1 MNVVAVYLRLS
12 IEDRTES
19 SIPAA
24 GDGSPAGSKDA
35 PGNGSADESNS
46 ISSQRMLI
54 SSYIERDEELRE
66 YDRKEFC
73 DDGWSGSGMDRPGM
87 NRLLD
92 AVKKNQVQCIIVKD
106 LSRFSRDYIE
116 LGTYMNQI
124 FPFMGVRLIAVAD
137 HYDSRQHRGSAIG
150 LDTAFKTLLNDL
162 YSKDLSVKV
171 KASLGNKY
179 ADGEYAFGQVPF
191 GYEKSREKKN
201 EIVVNEKESAVVRK
215 IFALACQGKSSTE
228 IARLLHDGAVPTA
241 RQMRGVKTPEG
252 STAGTWSC
260 SGVRNILK
268 NRFYLGEMSY
278 GKTVRQHAGSRK
290 KKRTAEKDWKVIP
303 GHHQPLVSLEEFE
316 KASGSRNIRSTERK
330 REKHPLVGRLSCGGC
345 GYAMVYKP
353 LRPGSQYRRFEC
365 SRHSILK
372 IPECCTYFRADML
385 EETVL
390 SMINKELM
398 LRGEAARQAESLAE
412 IRKAKLKDIKDKI
425 SSLCIEKKRIEDSRC
440 ILYEK
445 YALGEI
451 LQEEYRKSA
460 SEAADRAEMLSG
472 QIKACGKEAD
482 RLSEEQEKLQADM
495 RQVIRFSHIESIT
508 QELVDTFIRKIYV
521 YKDKRVEIEWNFKE
535 NGIWES

>member
-1 MNVVAVYLRLS
+1 MDVVAVYLRLS
-12 IEDRTES
+12 VEDRTDSGISAVE
-19 SIPAA
+19 
-24 GDGSPAGSKDA
+24 DGSLTGRTDA
-35 PGNGSADESNS
+35 PGEGGADESNS

-54 SSYIERDEELRE
+54 SSYIERDAELRE
-66 YDRKEFC
+66 YGRKEFC

-87 NRLLD
+87 NRLMD
-92 AVKKNQVQCIIVKD
+92 EVKKNQVQCIIVKD

-124 FPFMGVRLIAVAD
+124 LPFMGVRLIAVAD
-137 HYDSRQHRGSAIG
+137 HYDSREHRGSTIG

-162 YSKDLSVKV
+162 YSKDISVKV

-179 ADGEYAFGQVPF
+179 ADGEYAFGQAPF
-191 GYEKSREKKN
+191 GYGKSAGKKN
-201 EIVVNEKESAVVRK
+201 EVVVNEKESAIVRK

-228 IARLLHDGAVPTA
+228 IARLLHEGGVPTA

-252 STAGTWSC
+252 GTAGTWS
-260 SGVRNILK
+260 SSSVRSILK

-278 GKTVRQHAGSRK
+278 GKTVQEHVGSRK

-303 GHHQPLVSLEEFE
+303 GHHQPLVTPEEFE
-316 KASGSRNIRSTERK
+316 KASSSVNIRHTERK

-353 LRPGSQYRRFEC
+353 LRPGNPYRRFEC

-372 IPECCTYFRADML
+372 IPECCTYFRADLL

-390 SMINKELM
+390 TMINRELM
-398 LRGEAARQAESLAE
+398 LRGEAAQQAESLAGLW
-412 IRKAKLKDIKDKI
+412 KAAMRDIKDKI
-425 SSLCIEKKRIEDSRC
+425 SSLCIEKKRAEDSRC

-451 LQEEYRKSA
+451 SQEEYQKSA
-460 SEAADRAEMLSG
+460 SDASGEAERLSG
-472 QIKACGKEAD
+472 QIKAYTKKAE

-495 RQVIRFSHIESIT
+495 RQVIRFSHMESLT
-508 QELVDTFIRKIYV
+508 QELVNTFIRKIYV
-521 YKDKRVEIEWNFKE
+521 YKDKRVEIVWDFEE
-535 NGIWES
+535 NVI

>member
-12 IEDRTES
+12 IEDRTDGG
-19 SIPAA
+19 IPAA
-24 GDGSPAGSKDA
+24 GDGGLAGRKDA
-35 PGNGSADESNS
+35 PEKGRADESNS

-124 FPFMGVRLIAVAD
+124 LPFMGVRLIAVAD
-137 HYDSRQHRGSAIG
+137 HYDSREHRGSAIG

-162 YSKDLSVKV
+162 YSKDISVKV
-171 KASLGNKY
+171 KASLKNKY

-191 GYEKSREKKN
+191 GYEKNTGKKN

-228 IARLLHDGAVPTA
+228 IARILHDGAVPTA
-241 RQMRGVKTPEG
+241 RQMRGVKTLEG
-252 STAGTWSC
+252 ATAGTWS
-260 SGVRNILK
+260 STGVRNILK

-278 GKTVRQHAGSRK
+278 GKTVQEHVGSRK

-303 GHHQPLVSLEEFE
+303 GHHQPLVTLEEFE
-316 KASGSRNIRSTERK
+316 KASGRGNIRSTERK

-353 LRPGSQYRRFEC
+353 LCPGNQYRRFEC

-372 IPECCTYFRADML
+372 IPECCTYFRADIL

-398 LRGEAARQAESLAE
+398 QRGDAAKQAESLAKLQ
-412 IRKAKLKDIKDKI
+412 KAKLRDIKDKI
-425 SSLCIEKKRIEDSRC
+425 SSLRIEKKRIEDSQC

-445 YALGEI
+445 YALEEVS
-451 LQEEYRKSA
+451 QEEYRKSA
-460 SEAADRAEMLSG
+460 SEAADKAEMLSE
-472 QIKACGKEAD
+472 QIKAYGEEAV

-521 YKDKRVEIEWNFKE
+521 YKDKRVEIEWDFE
-535 NGIWES
+535 GNGIWES